1 VNLADVTDELYSL
14 NPSEFVQVR
23 TERVREAKAAGDKAL
38 AAEIGKLRK
47 PTVVAWAVNTLA
59 RELPDDV
66 TGLLQL
72 GKALRDAQRHLS
84 GSELRKLTSQRQQ
97 VVRAVARRAGELA
110 AERDHE
116 LGEGGLREVGQTLH
130 AALADPA
137 IADRVRAG
145 TLESAV
151 SYSGFGPAGLSA
163 VADTSG
169 AADADRE
176 APTAGAS
183 TPKRAPR
190 RGKPDRSTQ
199 REAAER
205 DLAQAREALQSA
217 QTDLAAART
226 AADRARD
233 DLEGIDR
240 RIGELRDELDRAE
253 QQRQF
258 ARNAERA
265 ANETAHKSEREL
277 ERVTRWADR
286 AQDTVDDLSD

>member
-1 VNLADVTDELYSL
+1 MDLAEVTDELYSL
-14 NPSEFVQVR
+14 DPSEFVAVR
-23 TERVREAKAAGDKAL
+23 TARAKEAKADGDKAL

-47 PTVVAWAVNTLA
+47 PTVVAWAVNLLA
-59 RELPDDV
+59 REQPDDV
-66 TGLLQL
+66 AGLLQL
-72 GKALRDAQRHLS
+72 GEALRDAQRHLS

-97 VVRAVARRAGELA
+97 VVRAIARRAGELA
-110 AERDHE
+110 AERDRD

-137 IADRVRAG
+137 IADLVRAG

-163 VADTSG
+163 VADAGEEPS
-169 AADADRE
+169 E
-176 APTAGAS
+176 QPTAATT

-190 RGKPDRSTQ
+190 RPKADKAEQ
-199 REAAER
+199 RDAAER
-205 DLAQAREALQSA
+205 DLAEAREALADA
-217 QTDLAAART
+217 QKDLASART

-233 DLEGIDR
+233 EVDDLDQHISD
-240 RIGELRDELDRAE
+240 LRDELDRAE
-253 QQRQF
+253 HQRQF

-277 ERVTRWADR
+277 ERVTRWAEK
-286 AQDTVDDLSD
+286 AQDKVDDLSG